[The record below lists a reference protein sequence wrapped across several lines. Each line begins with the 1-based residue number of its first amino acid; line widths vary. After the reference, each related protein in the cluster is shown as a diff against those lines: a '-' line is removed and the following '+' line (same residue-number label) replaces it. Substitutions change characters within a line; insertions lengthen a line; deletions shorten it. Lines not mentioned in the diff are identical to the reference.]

1 MNPPPQIQRLLDDR
15 SLEPLTPDAV
25 AIEGLW
31 IKAIHSDLDAREAM
45 VSTDNR
51 VGLAYQSGLQAVHA
65 LLQAYGYRV
74 RSRTSHHHSARFMQH
89 RRSLAHPETM
99 PLIERRLISISTA
112 HVAPPRC
119 TKQSPRL
126 QRISPSS
133 SAFWTDSFR
142 RSARSSSR
150 YFRIMLQPFCPPA
163 LARHK
168 RAEDWSAC
176 ARRRVRLPRLE
187 RRGLKHLS

>member
-74 RSRTSHHHSARFMQH
+74 RSRTSHHHYTFYAAQ
-89 RRSLAHPETM
+89 
-99 PLIERRLISISTA
+99 
-112 HVAPPRC
+112 
-119 TKQSPRL
+119 
-126 QRISPSS
+126 
-133 SAFWTDSFR
+133 
-142 RSARSSSR
+142 
-150 YFRIMLQPFCPPA
+150 A
-163 LARHK
+163 LARASGNDAIDREALDLDRH
-168 RAEDWSAC
+168 R
-176 ARRRVRLPRLE
+176 ARRAAAVYEAEPATAADLTELLGILDRLLPAIRPVLIALLPDHAAAFLPPGT
-187 RRGLKHLS
+187 RAT